1 MYVFKH
7 FFIRDDFL
15 KSFGIIAEFNPLHN
29 GHYYLINKAKELGA
43 THITAVISGNFVE
56 RGDVAIVSKFA
67 RAEMAIKNGIDLV
80 LELPTPYSMV
90 SAMRFANGG
99 MKILSNFADNIIF
112 GSECGDITLINAI
125 AKKLKTEEFN
135 NLLLKNLSSG
145 VTYAKARQE
154 ALRKIIK
161 QKADILS
168 NPNDALAVEYVM
180 SGEKINKK
188 LNFYAIKRKEADHN
202 GDIITENFCSASFIR
217 NNLELAKQYMPTKSY
232 DILLR
237 EKNNG
242 RVANI
247 KNIDTAILSHI
258 KRFKNKDFLN
268 IPDVSEGLENRI
280 IKAAIN
286 ATSLDELYFE
296 IKTKR
301 YTLARIRRIILSA
314 FLGLTEDFY
323 YEPIPYIRVLAFNKK
338 GEELLKKAKEEGIK
352 TYTSLKN
359 AEKTSNFAKK
369 FVEFENFSTNIY
381 NLCFDKKAPSME
393 DYKYKV
399 YKEL

>member
-1 MYVFKH
+1 M
-7 FFIRDDFL
+7 
-15 KSFGIIAEFNPLHN
+15 
-29 GHYYLINKAKELGA
+29 
-43 THITAVISGNFVE
+43 
-56 RGDVAIVSKFA
+56 
-67 RAEMAIKNGIDLV
+67 
-80 LELPTPYSMV
+80 
-90 SAMRFANGG
+90 
-99 MKILSNFADNIIF
+99 
-112 GSECGDITLINAI
+112 
-125 AKKLKTEEFN
+125 
-135 NLLLKNLSSG
+135 
-145 VTYAKARQE
+145 
-154 ALRKIIK
+154 
-161 QKADILS
+161 
-168 NPNDALAVEYVM
+168 
-180 SGEKINKK
+180 
-188 LNFYAIKRKEADHN
+188 
-202 GDIITENFCSASFIR
+202 
-217 NNLELAKQYMPTKSY
+217 
-232 DILLR
+232 
-237 EKNNG
+237 
-242 RVANI
+242 
-247 KNIDTAILSHI
+247 
-258 KRFKNKDFLN
+258 N